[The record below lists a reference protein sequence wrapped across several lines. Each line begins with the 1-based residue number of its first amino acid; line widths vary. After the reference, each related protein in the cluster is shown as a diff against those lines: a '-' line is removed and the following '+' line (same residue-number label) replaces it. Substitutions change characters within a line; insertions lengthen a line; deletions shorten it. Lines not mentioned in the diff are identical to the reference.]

1 MGNLDCKCLEF
12 SDKNAYSS
20 TFRKK
25 HKRSTLRDREPDSNI
40 QKLSLK
46 DILGEMDFQR
56 STDADNIFAKK

>member
-40 QKLSLK
+40 QKLSLI
-46 DILGEMDFQR
+46 DILGEMDF
-56 STDADNIFAKK
+56 